1 MRRQLFRAG
10 GKIAIL
16 RGIARSQP
24 GTRNTLM
31 IRTLSTFAL
40 AAALAASLCAG
51 ATVVRADPLGT
62 PEEARAM
69 LDRAVAALK
78 ADETAALKAFNDPDN
93 KQFRDRDLYVFCFS
107 LTDGNFTAYLSPA
120 LVGTDIRDLKLRD
133 DPIGQRA
140 YDVVHDAAEG
150 SYVTMDYKF
159 PKPGTKTTA
168 VKQSLETRVGNQA
181 CGVSYFK

>member
-1 MRRQLFRAG
+1 
-10 GKIAIL
+10 
-16 RGIARSQP
+16 
-24 GTRNTLM
+24 M
-31 IRTLSTFAL
+31 IRTSSTFAL

-51 ATVVRADPLGT
+51 ATIVRAEPFGT
-62 PEEARAM
+62 PEQARAM
-69 LDRAVAALK
+69 LDRAVTALK
-78 ADETAALKAFNDPDN
+78 ADEKAALKAFNDPDN
-93 KQFRDRDLYVFCFS
+93 KQFRDRDLYVFCFNV
-107 LTDGNFTAYLSPA
+107 TDGNFTAYLSPV

-140 YDVVHDAAEG
+140 YDAVHDAAEG

>member
-1 MRRQLFRAG
+1 
-10 GKIAIL
+10 
-16 RGIARSQP
+16 
-24 GTRNTLM
+24 M
-31 IRTLSTFAL
+31 IKTLSTFTL
-40 AAALAASLCAG
+40 AAALAVSLCAS
-51 ATVVRADPLGT
+51 ATVVRADPFGT
-62 PEEARAM
+62 PDEARAM

-78 ADETAALKAFNDPDN
+78 ADEKAALRAFNDPDN

-120 LVGTDIRDLKLRD
+120 LIGTDIRDLKLRD

-140 YDVVHDAAEG
+140 YDAVHSAAEG

-168 VKQSLETRVGNQA
+168 VKLSLETRVGNQA